1 MSKVSDCISC
11 PSDNTIDCSRI
22 TTALMPPQKVHKMGQ
37 SSSIYYELLM
47 LRLLIKQYE
56 HEVEKESAFALGLIA
71 VKVIGQETDY
81 SFLIFHCSLHN
92 LFS

>member
-1 MSKVSDCISC
+1 MNLIVDCGAV
-11 PSDNTIDCSRI
+11 P
-22 TTALMPPQKVHKMGQ
+22 ALVMHLMAPPP
-37 SSSIYYELLM
+37 
-47 LRLLIKQYE
+47 LRGESTPKQYE